1 MNGYYTAVDKP
12 SESNKYISLTINAA
26 GFCYILISS
35 NAVFSQGQ
43 RWFKGQQGQMFSY
56 CSVYQELLRP
66 FFKKALWL
74 DNFFCVCVT
83 VSLVKVIVWSKVIQ
97 CFLVFPFLSPITQ
110 ADCDRR
116 LSIQVWDWDRTTSN
130 DFMGSLSFGVS
141 ELWKQGQEGWFK
153 LLSKEEGKFYNIPI
167 IDDDEGQAVSEL
179 RSKYKVN
186 FKLIVLQ

>member
-1 MNGYYTAVDKP
+1 M
-12 SESNKYISLTINAA
+12 
-26 GFCYILISS
+26 
-35 NAVFSQGQ
+35 FSQGQ
-43 RWFKGQQGQMFSY
+43 HWFKGQQGQMFSY

-74 DNFFCVCVT
+74 DNFFCVCVA
-83 VSLVKVIVWSKVIQ
+83 VWLVKIIVWSKVIQ